1 MSDILPEI
9 IVTEKVMPLSD
20 VPVTLFLPAETNV
33 RPTLDIFK
41 CNCFFAP
48 VFGKPPRSYTDWGG
62 GTSYL
67 STLSI
72 TETLPGGYLLC

>member
-20 VPVTLFLPAETNV
+20 VPFTLFLPAETNV

-62 GTSYL
+62 TSYL